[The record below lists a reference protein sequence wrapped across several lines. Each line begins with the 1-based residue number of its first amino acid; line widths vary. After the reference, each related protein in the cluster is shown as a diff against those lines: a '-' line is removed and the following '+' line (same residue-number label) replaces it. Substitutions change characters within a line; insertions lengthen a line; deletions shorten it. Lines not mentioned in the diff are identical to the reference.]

1 MRRIFTKAGFENS
14 IASIV
19 FALTVVLCVSLA
31 YADMSDRATL
41 GGANATQVYDWR
53 VDSSGDLIP
62 GSNSTN
68 TIGDAT
74 HVVSAVYADDFVMT
88 SGEERSIEFTVGDFI
103 INDGTSVAPITTTTS
118 PGLEVDN
125 KATSLVWADGE
136 VTPAQVTFKVPS
148 DYKSGGAFRVFCDES
163 LSTTPNQVDF
173 NVYVNKDGTVF
184 DTAATDQ
191 TPVALAGTAGTPDL
205 VTLSVATDFS
215 AIAAGDVVTF
225 NVWRDDTA
233 DGTGDLELYY
243 AEFYYQSER

>member
-1 MRRIFTKAGFENS
+1 MRRIF
-14 IASIV
+14 ASIV

-53 VDSSGDLIP
+53 VDSSGDLTP

-163 LSTTPNQVDF
+163 SSATPNQVGF
-173 NVYVNKDGTVF
+173 SVYVNQEG
-184 DTAATDQ
+184 AAWAASATTQ
-191 TPVALAGTAGTPDL
+191 TSVALAGTAGTPDM
-205 VTLSVATDFS
+205 VTLAVATDFTS
-215 AIAAGDVVTF
+215 LASGDIITL

-233 DGTGDLELYY
+233 TGTGDLELYY